1 MLVKSLL
8 VYFTF
13 ASGNVLH
20 LPQILHMFLV
30 QHYFALLKQTVKT
43 CWRLVFL
50 VNEYCWEDYNKS
62 QSNSYYFCE
71 TNWFKICFNLYFQFF
86 FVKLATLIM
95 MT

>member
-20 LPQILHMFLV
+20 LPQLLHRFLV

-50 VNEYCWEDYNKS
+50 VNEYCWEDYKRVS
-62 QSNSYYFCE
+62 QI
-71 TNWFKICFNLYFQFF
+71 TTT
-86 FVKLATLIM
+86 FVKPTGLRFALIFIFNSSSLN
-95 MT
+95 